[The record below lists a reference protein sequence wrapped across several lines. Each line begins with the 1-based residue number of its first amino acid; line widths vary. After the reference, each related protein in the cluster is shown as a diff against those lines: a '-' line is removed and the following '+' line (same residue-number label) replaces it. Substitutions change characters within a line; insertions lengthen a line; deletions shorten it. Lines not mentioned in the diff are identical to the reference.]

1 MLDSTEGRHCG
12 TAPATVTLSGAS
24 ATPIAASLA
33 GQTRHQ
39 ARITERWKGAI
50 YAPEDLEQNMIPTL
64 QTFFGLTMPVST
76 LPIASDTARA
86 LAKRISDAA
95 RAMDEQDVPVAIAAG
110 FRRDAERYLAV
121 RRTRELRLPTWLEST
136 CDDNARTLMRLTANT
151 PPQLNVSERLVA

>member
-1 MLDSTEGRHCG
+1 
-12 TAPATVTLSGAS
+12 
-24 ATPIAASLA
+24 
-33 GQTRHQ
+33 
-39 ARITERWKGAI
+39 
-50 YAPEDLEQNMIPTL
+50 MIPTL